1 MSIQTQQTEVLQVDN
16 TTNESGPYAAKPQDA
31 VMTNIIGWILL
42 GGVLVSSAI
51 ILLGI
56 VLLPFR
62 PGGIA
67 ISALR
72 VETFPHTIGQVWS
85 GIVSLHPQAIIVLGL
100 LLLIA
105 TPVLRVAVSIIAFA
119 LEHDRRYVV
128 ITCIVL
134 GILIL
139 GFFLG
144 KGGA

>member
-1 MSIQTQQTEVLQVDN
+1 MQTQQTEVVVAERK
-16 TTNESGPYAAKPQDA
+16 TNEPSSQKPQDA
-31 VMTNIIGWILL
+31 LMTSIIGWILL

-51 ILLGI
+51 IVLGI

-62 PGGIA
+62 PGGIT
-67 ISALR
+67 ISR
-72 VETFPHTIGQVWS
+72 VETFPHTIGQLWS

-134 GILIL
+134 GILVL
-139 GFFLG
+139 GFLLG